1 MRTLREIRRI
11 ITVCCM
17 NVNGLRRTKN
27 DENLVKNT
35 FDHTERRNLIQ
46 IDWKQSASI
55 VQIVVEDNSSGIHP
69 EQLHHIFKRF
79 YRSRFLKDKQ
89 IIGLGLPFTKMIAKA
104 HNGMIK
110 GDSKVGDGTIFFLN
124 FFNSYTIVR

>member
-17 NVNGLRRTKN
+17 SVNGLRRTKN

-69 EQLHHIFKRF
+69 
-79 YRSRFLKDKQ
+79 
-89 IIGLGLPFTKMIAKA
+89 
-104 HNGMIK
+104 
-110 GDSKVGDGTIFFLN
+110 
-124 FFNSYTIVR
+124 

>member
-35 FDHTERRNLIQ
+35 FDHTERGNLIQ
-46 IDWKQSASI
+46 IEWKQYASI
-55 VQIVVEDNSSGIHP
+55 VQIVVED
-69 EQLHHIFKRF
+69 K
-79 YRSRFLKDKQ
+79 
-89 IIGLGLPFTKMIAKA
+89 IAA
-104 HNGMIK
+104 VSI
-110 GDSKVGDGTIFFLN
+110 
-124 FFNSYTIVR
+124 